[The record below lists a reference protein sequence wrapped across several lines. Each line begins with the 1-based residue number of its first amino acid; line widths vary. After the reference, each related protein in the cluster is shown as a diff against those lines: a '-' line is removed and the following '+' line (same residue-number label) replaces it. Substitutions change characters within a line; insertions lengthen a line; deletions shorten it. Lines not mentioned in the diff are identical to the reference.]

1 MNLHFPQD
9 EVSRAEAYGIVGTA
23 HQYLSATAGTPLR
36 GLIMDHN
43 AICAVLTARDRLF
56 GRDTFMQL
64 LNAALSGIPGYTL
77 PTASSRPVGA
87 TGKQQ
92 HQQHQQQ
99 QQQVK
104 GKVLPPPIPVG
115 VSLFP
120 GSSPNPHSSAS
131 AAAAG
136 GAAAAGTSHH
146 PHHHHHSTTTTFE
159 PRTLDI
165 QLPTPAILL
174 PVPLWTGKQLVSSL
188 LRALSDH
195 LPAGLYMEGKA
206 KIKDDLWAPSLGGAV
221 VGGGGG
227 SSWKDVLPIGDST
240 VCIRDGYMLT
250 GVLDK
255 NSLGN
260 TSYGLVH
267 ACAEVLGPQAAGTL
281 LSSMG
286 VLLTYFLN
294 MHAQTCG
301 LGDFIL
307 QPAAE
312 AKRTALYVE
321 GQSKGLVAMA
331 AACGVTLDAPVIA
344 ASGSGSSS
352 SSSSS
357 SSSGSISVK
366 RPRPN
371 MALIRSAVRAK
382 LRGGSAGSD
391 VTGAA
396 ALDAAVFLDNTA
408 KSVNNAG
415 HGEVLKACLPYGLAK
430 PFPSNQF
437 ALMVETG
444 AKGSVLNFSMIT
456 VGLGQQELE
465 GRRVPLSP
473 LGKTLPCFPAF
484 HASPRSGGYISDR
497 FLTGLRPADYF
508 FHCT

>member
-1 MNLHFPQD
+1 
-9 EVSRAEAYGIVGTA
+9 
-23 HQYLSATAGTPLR
+23 
-36 GLIMDHN
+36 
-43 AICAVLTARDRLF
+43 
-56 GRDTFMQL
+56 
-64 LNAALSGIPGYTL
+64 
-77 PTASSRPVGA
+77 
-87 TGKQQ
+87 
-92 HQQHQQQ
+92 
-99 QQQVK
+99 
-104 GKVLPPPIPVG
+104 
-115 VSLFP
+115 
-120 GSSPNPHSSAS
+120 
-131 AAAAG
+131 
-136 GAAAAGTSHH
+136 
-146 PHHHHHSTTTTFE
+146 
-159 PRTLDI
+159 
-165 QLPTPAILL
+165 
-174 PVPLWTGKQLVSSL
+174 
-188 LRALSDH
+188 
-195 LPAGLYMEGKA
+195 
-206 KIKDDLWAPSLGGAV
+206 
-221 VGGGGG
+221 
-227 SSWKDVLPIGDST
+227 
-240 VCIRDGYMLT
+240 
-250 GVLDK
+250 
-255 NSLGN
+255 
-260 TSYGLVH
+260 VH

-286 VLLTYFLN
+286 VLLTYYLN

-307 QPAAE
+307 QPSAE

-331 AACGVTLDAPVIA
+331 AACGVTLDTPVALVTNA
-344 ASGSGSSS
+344 A
-352 SSSSS
+352 S
-357 SSSGSISVK
+357 SSSGSSAK

-508 FHCT
+508 FHCAWVDTSFFFCCSSQCTKAIYTPPTSILTHSLSSFPPPNPPSLPLCPQV